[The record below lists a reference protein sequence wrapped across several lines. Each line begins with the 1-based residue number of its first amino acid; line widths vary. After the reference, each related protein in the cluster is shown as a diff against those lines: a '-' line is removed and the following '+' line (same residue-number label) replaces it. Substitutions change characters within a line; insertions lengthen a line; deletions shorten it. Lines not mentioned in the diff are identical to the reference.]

1 MLDNNKVK
9 TRISEIL
16 NVPLERV
23 TDSVALQDLV
33 IDSFILID
41 MVIDLQ
47 NTFQV
52 RLNQEDLIPVKTV
65 GDLLTVLNSKK
76 V

>member
-1 MLDNNKVK
+1 MLDNNQIK
-9 TRISEIL
+9 THISQIL
-16 NVPLERV
+16 NVPAEKI
-23 TDSVALQDLV
+23 TDNAALQELV

-47 NTFQV
+47 NTFNV

-65 GDLLTVLNSKK
+65 GDLISVMNSKA
-76 V
+76 

>member
-16 NVPLERV
+16 NVPLDRV

-33 IDSFILID
+33 VDSFILID

-47 NTFQV
+47 NTFKV

-65 GDLLTVLNSKK
+65 GDLLTVLNSKTL
-76 V
+76 

>member
-1 MLDNNKVK
+1 MLDNNKIK
-9 TRISEIL
+9 TRISQIL
-16 NVPLERV
+16 SVPSEKI
-23 TDSVALQDLV
+23 TDNAVLQELV

-47 NTFQV
+47 NTFNI

-65 GDLLTVLNSKK
+65 GDLITVMNSKT
-76 V
+76 

>member
-1 MLDNNKVK
+1 MLDNNQIK
-9 TRISEIL
+9 TRISQIL
-16 NVPLERV
+16 SVPSEKI
-23 TDSVALQDLV
+23 TDNAVLQELV

-47 NTFQV
+47 NTFNI

-65 GDLLTVLNSKK
+65 GDLISVMNSKT
-76 V
+76 

>member
-9 TRISEIL
+9 ARISEIL
-16 NVPLERV
+16 NVPLEKV

-47 NTFQV
+47 NTFHV

-65 GDLLTVLNSKK
+65 GDLITVLNSKK